1 MNLGRTQG
9 LRNSTAPRGY
19 PCFLVPWRCRVHA
32 HRALFARLL
41 LGQDVALRG
50 ASRHVCPT
58 PVGIAVN
65 AFGRLATQKES
76 AVRTDEPRT
85 IRLSEYAA
93 PDYRVET
100 VALHFELDPT
110 GTKVTA
116 ELSVRADHDRSQG
129 ARPFRLDGDGLSLD
143 AIAIDGQVLGDNAY
157 DHDDEGL
164 VIHEPPEHFTLKTTT
179 TIAPAD
185 NAALEGLYMSG
196 GKYTTQC
203 EAEGFRRI
211 TFFPDRPD
219 VLATYRVTID
229 APKDGCPVLL
239 SNGNLVEEKQLAD
252 GRHRAVWDDPFPKPS
267 YLFALVAGDLGVLE
281 DSFTTASGRKVA
293 LAIWSEHGNQER
305 CAYAMDALKR
315 SMAWDE
321 ERFGLEYDLDV
332 FNIVAVGD
340 FNMGAMENKSLNI
353 FNSKLVLA
361 SPETATDGDY
371 EAIESVIAH
380 EYFHNWTGN
389 RVTCRDWFQLSL
401 KEGLT
406 VYRDQEFSADQRS
419 APVERIASV
428 RALRAAQFPEDAG
441 PLAHP
446 IRPDH
451 YIEINN
457 FYTATVYEK
466 GAEVIRMYARLL
478 GRDGFRKGMDLYFER
493 HDGEAVTCDDFL
505 AAMADANGADLTRFK
520 RWYNQAGTPVVTAR
534 GAWIEAEQ
542 AFELT
547 LTQETPSTPGQLVK
561 KPLDMPFEVGLLG
574 PDGADMVVE
583 QGGQKAGS
591 HTLRFNAPSQV
602 FRFEGVT
609 ASPVLSLNRGFTA
622 PVRIE
627 TELSEEDRAF
637 LMAHDSDPFAR
648 WEAGQQYATRLMLG
662 MIEDVRAGRDPKL
675 DARFVVALKAILEDE
690 SIDKAFAA
698 LAVTL
703 PGEGYLADQME
714 VVDVEGIHAAR
725 VTLQRA
731 VAAGLGELLHNAYR
745 ANATPGPFS
754 PDAAQAGKRALKNAA
769 LSYLAAPGDGDAVA
783 LLDAQYQAADNMT
796 DRMAALTLLV
806 DIDVPQRRAAL
817 DDFLARFRD
826 NALVV
831 DKWFA
836 AQARSSA
843 PDAVEQ
849 VQALLGHELFTLKNP
864 NRARSL
870 VGVFAAG
877 NPTGFHRKDGKGYRL
892 VADAILELDGFN
904 PQVAARL
911 IDPLGR
917 WHRFDPA
924 RQEMMKEELARIRAK
939 PGLSNDLVEKVGKS
953 LES

>member
-1 MNLGRTQG
+1 
-9 LRNSTAPRGY
+9 
-19 PCFLVPWRCRVHA
+19 
-32 HRALFARLL
+32 
-41 LGQDVALRG
+41 
-50 ASRHVCPT
+50 
-58 PVGIAVN
+58 
-65 AFGRLATQKES
+65 
-76 AVRTDEPRT
+76 VRTDEPRT

-100 VALHFELDPT
+100 VELHFELDPR

-116 ELSVRADHDRSQG
+116 ELRVVSDHDRSG
-129 ARPFRLDGDGLSLD
+129 GVRPFRLDGDKLSLD
-143 AIAIDGQVLGDNAY
+143 AVAIDGQALGDNAY
-157 DHDDEGL
+157 DHDDEGV
-164 VIHEPPEHFTLKTTT
+164 VIHEPPERFTLKTTT

-185 NAALEGLYMSG
+185 NAALEGLYMSSG
-196 GKYTTQC
+196 MYTTQC

-229 APKDGCPVLL
+229 APKGGCPALL
-239 SNGNLVEEKQLAD
+239 SNGNLVEEKDLGG

-293 LAIWSEHGNQER
+293 LAIWSEHGNQEK
-305 CAYAMDALKR
+305 CAYAMDSLKR

-321 ERFGLEYDLDV
+321 ERYGLEYDLDI

-361 SPETATDGDY
+361 SPQTATDGDY

-406 VYRDQEFSADQRS
+406 VYRDQEFTADMRS
-419 APVERIASV
+419 RPVERIASV
-428 RALRAAQFPEDAG
+428 RGLRAGQFPEDAG
-441 PLAHP
+441 PMAHP

-451 YIEINN
+451 YMEINN
-457 FYTATVYEK
+457 FYTATVYQK
-466 GAEVIRMYARLL
+466 GAEVIRMYERLL

-493 HDGEAVTCDDFL
+493 HDGQAVTCDDFL

-520 RWYNQAGTPVVTAR
+520 RWYSQAGTPVVTAT
-534 GAWIEAEQ
+534 GAWDEA
-542 AFELT
+542 AKSYELT
-547 LTQETPSTPGQLVK
+547 LTQETPPTPGQTGK

-574 PDGADMVVE
+574 PDGADMAVTH
-583 QGGQKAGS
+583 GGQKAGS
-591 HTLRFNAPSQV
+591 HTLRFNLPRQV
-602 FRFEGVT
+602 FRVEGVT
-609 ASPVLSLNRGFTA
+609 ARPVLSLNRGFTA
-622 PVRIE
+622 PVKVNA
-627 TELSEEDRAF
+627 TWTDEERAF

-648 WEAGQQYATRLMLG
+648 WEAGQQYATQLMLG
-662 MIEDVRAGRDPKL
+662 MLADVRAGKDPRL
-675 DARFVVALKAILEDE
+675 DARFVVALKAILEDDRL
-690 SIDKAFAA
+690 DKAFAA
-698 LAVTL
+698 LAITL

-714 VVDVEGIHAAR
+714 TVDVEGIHAAR
-725 VTLQRA
+725 KTLQRA
-731 VAAGLGELLHNAYR
+731 VTAGLGDLLESVYR
-745 ANATPGPFS
+745 ANTVTAPFS
-754 PDAAQAGKRALKNAA
+754 TDAEQAGQRALRNAA
-769 LSYLAAPGDGDAVA
+769 LSYLAAPGDDRAVA
-783 LLDAQYQAADNMT
+783 LLDAQYKAADNMT
-796 DRMAALTLLV
+796 DRMASLSLLV
-806 DIDVPQRRAAL
+806 EIDVPARATAL
-817 DDFLARFRD
+817 EDFLARFRD
-826 NALVV
+826 DALVV

-836 AQARSSA
+836 AQARSGA
-843 PDAVEQ
+843 PDALEQ
-849 VQALLGHELFTLKNP
+849 VTRLLGHPLFTLKNP

-870 VGVFAAG
+870 LGVFAAG

-917 WHRFDPA
+917 WRRYDSA
-924 RQEMMKEELARIRAK
+924 RQAMMKEELTRIGAK
-939 PGLSNDLVEKVGKS
+939 PGLSRDLVEKVTKS
-953 LES
+953 LEG